1 MFPKEVKQADITA
14 KVIESEESDGDNDFA
29 AEKNLAKQLAGTWVV
44 NDDLNFLTKYGDIL
58 RELLVALFHQEAHCW
73 VMKCLMNSFSSKVN

>member
-29 AEKNLAKQLAGTWVV
+29 AEKNLAKELAGTWVV
-44 NDDLNFLTKYGDIL
+44 NDDLNFLTKKWGYFKGIAGGLIPPRRFD
-58 RELLVALFHQEAHCW
+58 
-73 VMKCLMNSFSSKVN
+73 